1 VVSFRSEQ
9 KHSKFTTPVEVRG
22 SNGKVLSGSAT
33 YDLEPIYPT
42 FALFLT
48 NEEALLLRI
57 SKGEPLDDLP
67 VFTRIGTAFFY
78 SHGGESAKSHGPEDK
93 ATGGIRIKEENDKY
107 MLDENDA
114 FLAKLLDEK
123 MNFEEFDDAL
133 DNLHLVKADGSPQLI
148 VIR

>member
-1 VVSFRSEQ
+1 VVSFSSEQ
-9 KHSKFTTPVEVRG
+9 KHRKFTTPVEVRG

-48 NEEALLLRI
+48 NERALLLSI

-78 SHGGESAKSHGPEDK
+78 SHGGESAKGHGLEDK
-93 ATGGIRIKEENDKY
+93 ATGGIRIKEENDT
-107 MLDENDA
+107 

-123 MNFEEFDDAL
+123 MNFAEFDDTL